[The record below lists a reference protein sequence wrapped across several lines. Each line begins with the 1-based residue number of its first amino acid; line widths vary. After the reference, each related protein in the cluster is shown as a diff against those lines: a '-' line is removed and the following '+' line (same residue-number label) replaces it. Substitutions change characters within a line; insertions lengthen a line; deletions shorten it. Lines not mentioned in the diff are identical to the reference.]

1 MASSPS
7 LTPSS
12 ITPSQM
18 QTLINTQKASVGAP
32 TLTTHTP
39 LLQSIVNSVTTFWN
53 NNINTPCK
61 VLMGPAGNLLFHVP
75 APSGMMCT
83 FPNLSPIGRRT
94 TGPNGTF
101 RNPDGTLVPATST
114 GTPASTARG
123 GKRRATRN
131 MRNMRNTRNKRS
143 KRRATRHRR

>member
-1 MASSPS
+1 MSSPS

-12 ITPSQM
+12 ITSSQM

-61 VLMGPAGNLLFHVP
+61 VLIGPAGNLLFHVP
-75 APSGMMCT
+75 APDGQRCT
-83 FPNLSPIGRRT
+83 FPNISSIGRPM
-94 TGPNGTF
+94 TG
-101 RNPDGTLVPATST
+101 RNPDGTPRTPHGTLVPATST
-114 GTPASTARG
+114 ARG
-123 GKRRATRN
+123 GKRKA
-131 MRNMRNTRNKRS
+131 MRNTRNKRS
-143 KRRATRHRR
+143 KRRATRRRR